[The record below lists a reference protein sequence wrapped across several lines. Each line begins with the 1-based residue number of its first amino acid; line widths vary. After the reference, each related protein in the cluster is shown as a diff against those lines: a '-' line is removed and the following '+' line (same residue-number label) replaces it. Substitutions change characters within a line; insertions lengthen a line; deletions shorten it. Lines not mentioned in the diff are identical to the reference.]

1 MITTALVLY
10 GAYLTVGFIAR
21 TIIQR
26 RRTGD
31 GGFRGISG
39 AWGTPQWWAG
49 ILFALALVTGFLGP
63 VTALLGLEPPAFLSS
78 PPLQTT
84 GVVLAVLGIGA
95 TFWAQLQMGA
105 NWRIG
110 VDPSERTSLV
120 TSGVFAVVRNP
131 IFTAMGI
138 TGLGLTLVVPN
149 AIAIAGLVGL
159 LVALELQ
166 VRVVEEPYLRTVHG
180 SAYAVYAASTGRFL
194 PRIGRTQR
202 ERVNRRQRVARLAE
216 PHKDPSSC
224 TSDT

>member
-10 GAYLTVGFIAR
+10 GVYLCVAFIAR

-39 AWGTPQWWAG
+39 ALGTPHWWAG

-63 VTALLGLEPPAFLSS
+63 VTALLGLEPPAFLGS
-78 PPLQTT
+78 PPLHAT

-120 TSGVFAVVRNP
+120 TGGVFAVIRNP

-138 TGLGLTLVVPN
+138 TGLGLTLIVPN
-149 AIAIAGLVGL
+149 AVAIAALAAL

-180 SAYAVYAASTGRFL
+180 SAYAAYTASTGRFL

-202 ERVNRRQRVARLAE
+202 GPVDRGHRVNRLAE
-216 PHKDPSSC
+216 SEKDPSSNW
-224 TSDT
+224 